1 MPHPQPHSEFH
12 RTDRIG
18 WLRASVLGANDGIL
32 SVASVLIGMAAAS
45 SDRHNILLAGVAAM
59 AAGAMSMA
67 AGEYVSVSS
76 QSDTENADRKREE
89 QELRDDP
96 DGELQE
102 LTLIYVER
110 GLDKTLAHQVAVQL
124 TEKDAL
130 RTHLRD
136 ELGIS
141 EQMIARPVQAAF
153 ASALSF
159 AIGAALPVAVAMV
172 APTTGLI
179 VSVSIS
185 TLISLAILGGLSAG
199 VGGASII
206 RGAARVTFW
215 GIAAMAATY
224 LIGWLFGVSVA

>member
-1 MPHPQPHSEFH
+1 MNHTKSHAEFH
-12 RTDRIG
+12 RTDRVG

-45 SDRHNILLAGVAAM
+45 TDRQSILLAGVAAL

-76 QSDTENADRKREE
+76 QFDTEDADRQREE

-141 EQMIARPVQAAF
+141 EQMTARPVQAAF
-153 ASALSF
+153 ASALSWP
-159 AIGAALPVAVAMV
+159 L
-172 APTTGLI
+172 GLRC
-179 VSVSIS
+179 
-185 TLISLAILGGLSAG
+185 LLLSQC
-199 VGGASII
+199 
-206 RGAARVTFW
+206 
-215 GIAAMAATY
+215 
-224 LIGWLFGVSVA
+224 